1 MTTASGSFHY
11 LTLSAIFSFS
21 SLSGF
26 YGSAR
31 NFFLSPRWVA
41 QSRPGCRNLGAF
53 DWIASVD
60 EIPMRMAKIEWLPM
74 GSYYHAEPRGALFDL
89 AKKLFCWG
97 GLVFLSPDL
106 KALKMQED
114 GNVWP
119 FLSV

>member
-1 MTTASGSFHY
+1 MGRRGIFFFHHGGLPKAVLVAGILGL
-11 LTLSAIFSFS
+11 LTGL
-21 SLSGF
+21 L
-26 YGSAR
+26 
-31 NFFLSPRWVA
+31 
-41 QSRPGCRNLGAF
+41 
-53 DWIASVD
+53 SVD

-106 KALKMQED
+106 KAQEMQED